1 MTGRD
6 SSLKR
11 GSPKVAAVDAVEFY
25 YWAVLTI
32 AAAEI
37 VFQFTGVRKRY
48 LKFFSPHTLPEGFFV
63 RISRGSES

>member
-48 LKFFSPHTLPEGFFV
+48 LKFFFPTHIAGRGFRADFEG
-63 RISRGSES
+63 E